1 MSLRTL
7 PGFRH
12 ISWPP
17 FTVVLV
23 VPMPRISLLPFSP
36 VTPLM
41 TGPTG
46 VSLERPQGFRIQM
59 FTNVSVATRI
69 QISIPLFFFFLSFWK
84 HGAILSCCG
93 FLFGGVWC
101 HYHSH
106 FLLLF
111 VTFVNLVA
119 SLWKHMSCI
128 LNIPEK
134 KKKASLTLNF
144 LQGRWLI
151 ASLITVE
158 SWNAA
163 DSQPNYL
170 ESP

>member
-12 ISWPP
+12 IIWPP

-23 VPMPRISLLPFSP
+23 VPVPRISLLPFSP

-46 VSLERPQGFRIQM
+46 VSLERPQGLRIQM
-59 FTNVSVATRI
+59 FTNVSIATRI
-69 QISIPLFFFFLSFWK
+69 QISIPLFFFFVILKARCHSFMLHVFVRRGLVPLPLSFL
-84 HGAILSCCG
+84 AVICDFCE
-93 FLFGGVWC
+93 FGC
-101 HYHSH
+101 
-106 FLLLF
+106 F
-111 VTFVNLVA
+111 
-119 SLWKHMSCI
+119 SLETHVLYTKY
-128 LNIPEK
+128 PRK

-144 LQGRWLI
+144 LQGRWLTV
-151 ASLITVE
+151 SLITVE